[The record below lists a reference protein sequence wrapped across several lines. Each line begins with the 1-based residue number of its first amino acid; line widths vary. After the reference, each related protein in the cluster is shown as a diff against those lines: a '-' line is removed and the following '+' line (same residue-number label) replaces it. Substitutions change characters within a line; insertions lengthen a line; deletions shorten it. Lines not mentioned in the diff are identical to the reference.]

1 MTCDSK
7 FSTLPFLPFS
17 KNSKEKEK
25 LPGKTFLTENK
36 GNGDNRQNVMNST
49 EDSGF
54 MDDRTE
60 RNGYFEKDHDHSS
73 KTPFGNISGTL
84 DGQMVCSQKCRH
96 TRQCKNRNAPNISL
110 SSGSSQRIFTPTH
123 NLNSLHDTNASCYL
137 NSSHMSSFPHK
148 SNSLSIQSDASIPD
162 AQTQEVPDEN
172 LRHRFDSS
180 RNIPNSKQN
189 CSITSDASVKRSPS
203 SRRKNTPRSWVRSSS
218 RKTTTTQN
226 LGEHEFV
233 K

>member
-1 MTCDSK
+1 MICDLK
-7 FSTLPFLPFS
+7 FSALSFLPFS
-17 KNSKEKEK
+17 QNSKEREK

-36 GNGDNRQNVMNST
+36 GNGENPQNLMNST

-60 RNGYFEKDHDHSS
+60 RNGYFEKDHDPSR

-84 DGQMVCSQKCRH
+84 DGQMICSQKCRH
-96 TRQCKNRNAPNISL
+96 TRQCKNQNDPSTSL
-110 SSGSSQRIFTPTH
+110 SSGSSQQIFTTTH

-137 NSSHMSSFPHK
+137 DSSHMSSFPPK
-148 SNSLSIQSDASIPD
+148 SNSVSIQSDASVSD
-162 AQTQEVPDEN
+162 TKAQEVPGEN
-172 LRHRFDSS
+172 VRHRFDSS
-180 RNIPNSKQN
+180 RNILNSKQN
-189 CSITSDASVKRSPS
+189 HSVTSDASVKRSPN

-218 RKTTTTQN
+218 KKKTTQK
-226 LGEHEFV
+226 LGEYKFV